1 MRYCVIDLKVGII
14 IIVVKMI
21 IWIIIAGPIH

>member
-1 MRYCVIDLKVGII
+1 MRYCVIDLKVGVI
-14 IIVVKMI
+14 IIVVKMF